1 LIDDASRY
9 RWEPFAPEAVRSLM
23 EPYSGLWWI
32 AGGWALDLWLGAPR
46 RPHKDLDIAVL
57 RADHRE
63 LRDLLDTWDLW
74 FAHPDQKVAPFQI
87 LDRWEGAR
95 LDPPLHAVWA
105 RRSSEDPWFC
115 EFLINEHHDRDWIFR
130 GQPIERPLDSIGLI
144 IDGLPVLCPEIV
156 LLYKSEEPKANS
168 ADMRAAWPY
177 LSTESSEWLKTSLRV
192 LDARHPWL
200 QPPRS
205 GY

>member
-1 LIDDASRY
+1 MREDYPDLTRLRHAAPKLIVEHNLYGVDIDPRCAQ
-9 RWEPFAPEAVRSLM
+9 
-23 EPYSGLWWI
+23 I
-32 AGGWALDLWLGAPR
+32 AALALWLRAER
-46 RPHKDLDIAVL
+46 AWKDLGVTASE
-57 RADHRE
+57 RARIHRTHIVVAE
-63 LRDLLDTWDLW
+63 PMPGDAALVDE
-74 FAHPDQKVAPFQI
+74 FA
-87 LDRWEGAR
+87 AR

-156 LLYKSEEPKANS
+156 LLYKSEEPEANS